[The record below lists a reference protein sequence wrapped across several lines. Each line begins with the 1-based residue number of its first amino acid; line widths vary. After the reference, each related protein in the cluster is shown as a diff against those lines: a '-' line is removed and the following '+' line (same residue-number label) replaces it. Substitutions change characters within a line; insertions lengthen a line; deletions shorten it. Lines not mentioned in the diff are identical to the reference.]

1 MTKLATSEN
10 AGIAFAV
17 TLGAG
22 LSTGIGAAI
31 VFSPTLVKLASRK
44 VLASGLAF
52 SAGVMTYVSFVEI
65 YPNGLKNF
73 SEIEGFDEGHAY
85 SYGTAGFFV
94 GIIALFLID
103 GFIHLFLGH
112 NHHHE
117 HDELSKG
124 GEDDVSVPPCVCVTD
139 VSPSEVDDWQRNAQ
153 QEIDENANQTGTSPG
168 DEESSNDD
176 VKDDTGIENP
186 PSQDVVDA
194 IATQKEEKK
203 QLQIQN
209 EKRKLN
215 HMGLTTALAIALH
228 NFPEGLATFV
238 ATLADPRVGLLLG
251 IAIAIHNIPEGLC
264 VALPIYYSTG
274 SRMKGFLW
282 GLGSG
287 LAEPLAALLGWLIL
301 APYMTN
307 TVYAILDVLIAG
319 LMVAISTKELLP
331 TAHRYDP
338 KDTVVTYSYIA
349 GMMVMGL
356 SLICFEL
363 TA

>member
-1 MTKLATSEN
+1 M
-10 AGIAFAV
+10 G
-17 TLGAG
+17 
-22 LSTGIGAAI
+22 
-31 VFSPTLVKLASRK
+31 
-44 VLASGLAF
+44 
-52 SAGVMTYVSFVEI
+52 
-65 YPNGLKNF
+65 
-73 SEIEGFDEGHAY
+73 
-85 SYGTAGFFV
+85 
-94 GIIALFLID
+94 
-103 GFIHLFLGH
+103 
-112 NHHHE
+112 
-117 HDELSKG
+117 
-124 GEDDVSVPPCVCVTD
+124 
-139 VSPSEVDDWQRNAQ
+139 
-153 QEIDENANQTGTSPG
+153 
-168 DEESSNDD
+168 
-176 VKDDTGIENP
+176 
-186 PSQDVVDA
+186 
-194 IATQKEEKK
+194 QKEEKK

-215 HMGLTTALAIALH
+215 HM
-228 NFPEGLATFV
+228 GLATFV

-274 SRMKGFLW
+274 SRLKGFLW
-282 GLGSG
+282 GFGSG

-349 GMMVMGL
+349 GMMVMAL